1 MLCRFGSKSGW
12 FRAAI
17 AIAMWPMRKRAQAP
31 ARDVAPPQGS
41 SNPPVAPTP
50 RRFDIPTS
58 LQEHFRRWGPN
69 LLHRLAAAGCPT
81 PQVSGLRVG
90 TDCSGLE
97 APVLAL
103 RALNV
108 AHRHVFSSEVNDKKR
123 QYIKTN
129 FASASP
135 RGNPQLNLSPD
146 MLSRDHQSLPLC
158 DLYVCGFPCKPFS
171 KLHHKSLGLREK
183 EARPFTA
190 VLKTLRAI
198 LPAVAVLENVRGIA
212 PYLPK
217 IWARLRSLQWYEVLT
232 VEIDPATMGE
242 PVSRPRFC
250 FHLGAGRR
258 CEAQLGRVAL
268 QVPFR
273 RAVRPDCVSGEPVA
287 AELVPAR
294 SEGDATPRADEA
306 ASQRGL
312 GSIAG
317 PRAKVE
323 ALAQWPPPVTRCPFA
338 RGY

>member
-97 APVLAL
+97 APVFAL

-108 AHRHVFSSEVNDKKR
+108 ARRHVISNEVNDKKR

-129 FASASP
+129 FAYASP

-158 DLYVCGFPCKPFS
+158 DLYVCGFPCKPLS

-242 PVSRPRFC
+242 PVSRPRFFSSWCGSTLRSPTWTSC
-250 FHLGAGRR
+250 FTSSFPPGSASRLCVWRAGCCRTRPCSFRRR
-258 CEAQLGRVAL
+258 CN
-268 QVPFR
+268 
-273 RAVRPDCVSGEPVA
+273 
-287 AELVPAR
+287 PAR
-294 SEGDATPRADEA
+294 R
-306 ASQRGL
+306 
-312 GSIAG
+312 
-317 PRAKVE
+317 
-323 ALAQWPPPVTRCPFA
+323 
-338 RGY
+338 